1 MVQQSPPAYVSPL
14 HAVERI
20 RIRSRRPRTR
30 PDFIVMYAVAAV
42 GGMASGLL
50 LSALA

>member
-1 MVQQSPPAYVSPL
+1 MLQQSPPAYVSPL
-14 HAVERI
+14 HTVERV
-20 RIRSRRPRTR
+20 RIRTRRHRTR

-50 LSALA
+50 LSVLA